1 MAIFFAAGNS
11 GADGTPSPPFGI
23 CANGNGVV
31 DPDSLNS
38 PGTAKN
44 VITVGATESD
54 RADGGLAS
62 APWLLINLCFAT
74 DPVSTDTVA
83 DDPNG
88 MAAFSSRGPTDDGRT
103 KPDLVAPGTNI
114 VSNRSHY
121 PGATTLWSAHET
133 NDHYVYSGGTS
144 MSTPLVAGSA
154 VLVRQWLQSQ
164 GLADPSAAMLKAVLL
179 NTTVDIA
186 PGQYGAGSTQEV
198 PYARP
203 NSVAGW
209 GRANLDFINAAMP
222 YHLWLDDHAA
232 GLNTGDTITYTDS
245 AAQPLRVL
253 SDTLPLRVM
262 LAWTDPP
269 ASLSA
274 ATQLVND
281 LDLRVT
287 APGGGVYY
295 GNGGASADRT
305 NNVEGVIITAPTP
318 GLYTITIQGF
328 NVPTATQ
335 PYALAVSGALI
346 TETAVIPPTA
356 GFTSSSPDTL
366 GEPTHFVNTTAG
378 AAPLYSRWNFGDGT
392 TSTLTA
398 PTHTYTRTGT
408 YTVTLSVTNTAGS
421 DVATDTV
428 VIELSPPAAGFT
440 SSGPDLLGETTRF
453 TNTTAGP
460 VDSYQ
465 WDFGDSSA
473 PSNLENPT
481 HAYAATG
488 TYTVT
493 LTATNA
499 AGSDVA
505 TDTVAIRGPAPVAGF
520 TTSSPDWLSETTRFT
535 NTTTGA
541 APIQYRWD
549 FGDGV
554 TGAVATPTHTYTQT
568 GSYTVT
574 LTATNANGN
583 DVATRAVVIALPAP
597 TAGFIS
603 SSPDRLGETTIFAN
617 TTSGPWP
624 STYQWDFGDGS
635 ALSTMENP
643 THTYAAVGIY
653 TVTLTAA
660 NAVSSDAVTG
670 TVVIAPED
678 CVAASGADFTYTPLT
693 PTLGIAQP
701 GVPVTFTGAARGTP
715 PINYAWA
722 FGDNQT
728 GNGAAINHTYTLTGA
743 YTVVMTA
750 ANLCGTD
757 TASTLLTV
765 WPATEVQQRVYL
777 PVVIRQ

>member
-305 NNVEGVIITAPTP
+305 NNVEGVIINAPTP

-398 PTHTYTRTGT
+398 PTHTYTR
-408 YTVTLSVTNTAGS
+408 
-421 DVATDTV
+421 
-428 VIELSPPAAGFT
+428 
-440 SSGPDLLGETTRF
+440 
-453 TNTTAGP
+453 
-460 VDSYQ
+460 
-465 WDFGDSSA
+465 
-473 PSNLENPT
+473 
-481 HAYAATG
+481 TG